1 MNIEE
6 QLEVIGRGAIEKV
19 WRDMRAPLVEKL
31 KRGKPLRIKVG
42 FDPTAPDLHLGH
54 TVQMHKMR
62 QFQELGHHI
71 IFLVGD
77 FTAMIGD
84 PTGKT
89 STRPA
94 LSREQVLEN
103 AETYKAQV
111 FKILDPELT
120 EVVFNSSWLS
130 DLDAQGM
137 VKLASRYTV
146 ARLLERNDFRAR
158 FDAGR
163 PIAVHEFLY
172 PLLQGYDSVALKADV
187 EIGGNDQLFNLMVGR
202 DLMKEYGLEPQVVL
216 TIPLLLGTDAH
227 LDHRGELV
235 GEKMSKSL
243 GNYVG
248 VNDPPSGEDGMFG
261 KLMSISDPLMWH
273 YYDLLSTVSAEQ
285 LRVLKGAHPKE
296 AKRALAMEITGRYH
310 GDAAA
315 RGASAEFDRLHPTA
329 GAARGVP
336 EDMETTEVPQAKVV
350 DPNSDPSDPTIY
362 MPALLAEVGLAKSR
376 SVARQLL
383 NQGSVYIEGV
393 RFKDVAWS
401 IACGEPYVIR
411 VGKKGKYRRVIIMD

>member
-172 PLLQGYDSVALKADV
+172 PLLQGYDSVALEADV

-202 DLMKEYGLEPQVVL
+202 DLMKEYGMEPQVVL

-227 LDHRGELV
+227 LDESGKLV

-248 VNDPPSGEDGMFG
+248 VNDPPAGEDGMFG

-273 YYDLLSTVSAEQ
+273 YYDLLSGVTVEELAR
-285 LRVLKGAHPKE
+285 LRGGHPKD
-296 AKRALAMEITGRYH
+296 AKRALALEITGRYH
-310 GDAAA
+310 GDDDA
-315 RGASAEFDRLHPTA
+315 RDASAEFDRLHPAA
-329 GAARGVP
+329 GGTRGVP
-336 EDMETTEVPQAKVV
+336 EDVETVQVPVEG
-350 DPNSDPSDPTIY
+350 DDI
-362 MPALLAEVGLAKSR
+362 LLYLVLVGSGLAKSNGEAKR
-376 SVARQLL
+376 LIKQGGVSVDGAKEKDEYAKLAAG
-383 NQGSVYIEGV
+383 GSHLI
-393 RFKDVAWS
+393 K
-401 IACGEPYVIR
+401 
-411 VGKKGKYRRVIIMD
+411 VGKRRFRQVELG

>member
-6 QLEVIGRGAIEKV
+6 QLEIIGRGAITRV
-19 WRDMRAPLVEKL
+19 WDDMRAPLIEKL
-31 KRGKPLRIKVG
+31 KRGKPLRVKVG

-89 STRPA
+89 TTRPA
-94 LSREQVLEN
+94 LSREEVLEN
-103 AETYKAQV
+103 AETYKEQV
-111 FKILDPELT
+111 FKILDPEKT
-120 EVVFNSSWLS
+120 EVAFNSSWLNE
-130 DLDAQGM
+130 LNAEGM
-137 VKLASRYTV
+137 VKLASRYTI
-146 ARLLERNDFRAR
+146 ARLMERNDFRSR

-227 LDHRGELV
+227 LDEAGELV
-235 GEKMSKSL
+235 GEKMSKSM

-248 VNDPPSGEDGMFG
+248 VNDLPCGEDGMFG

-273 YYDLLSTVSAEQ
+273 YYDLLSSASPEVLDA
-285 LRVLKGAHPKE
+285 LRAGHPKE
-296 AKRALAMEITGRYH
+296 AKRALALEITARYH
-310 GDAAA
+310 GDEAA
-315 RGASAEFDRLHPTA
+315 RAASAEFDKLHPAA

-336 EDMETTEVPQAKVV
+336 DDVETVQVPV
-350 DPNSDPSDPTIY
+350 DGDEI
-362 MPALLAEVGLAKSR
+362 LLYAVMVAAGLAKSNGEAKR
-376 SVARQLL
+376 LIKQNAVSIDGEKQKDQFFKMAAGGSHLL
-383 NQGSVYIEGV
+383 
-393 RFKDVAWS
+393 K
-401 IACGEPYVIR
+401 
-411 VGKKGKYRRVIIMD
+411 VGKRRFRQVVLGGEGAD

>member
-6 QLEVIGRGAIEKV
+6 QLETIGRGAIARV
-19 WRDMRAPLVEKL
+19 WDDMRAPLAEKL
-31 KRGKPLRIKVG
+31 KRGKALRIKVG

-62 QFQELGHHI
+62 QFQELGHHV

-89 STRPA
+89 TTRPP

-111 FKILDPELT
+111 FKILDPDKT
-120 EVVFNSSWLS
+120 EVVFNSSWLN
-130 DLDAQGM
+130 DLDAEGM
-137 VKLASRYTV
+137 VKLASHYTV
-146 ARLLERNDFRAR
+146 ARLLERNDFRSR

-227 LDHRGELV
+227 LDEAGELV

-310 GDAAA
+310 GEEAAHA
-315 RGASAEFDRLHPTA
+315 ASAEFDRLHPAA
-329 GAARGVP
+329 GASRGVP
-336 EDMETTEVPQAKVV
+336 ENVETVQVPVDGDDILLYLIMVAAGLSKSNGEAKRLIKQNAVSV
-350 DPNSDPSDPTIY
+350 DGDKQSDPF
-362 MPALLAEVGLAKSR
+362 AK
-376 SVARQLL
+376 LPGG
-383 NQGSVYIEGV
+383 GSHLI
-393 RFKDVAWS
+393 K
-401 IACGEPYVIR
+401 
-411 VGKKGKYRRVIIMD
+411 VGKRRFRQVELGK

>member
-172 PLLQGYDSVALKADV
+172 PLLQGYDSVALEADV

-227 LDHRGELV
+227 LDEAGELV

-310 GDAAA
+310 GEEAAHA
-315 RGASAEFDRLHPTA
+315 ASAEFDRLHPAA
-329 GAARGVP
+329 GASRGVP
-336 EDMETTEVPQAKVV
+336 ENVETVQVPVDGDDILLYLIMVAAGLSKSNGEAKRLIKQNAVSV
-350 DPNSDPSDPTIY
+350 DGDKQSDPF
-362 MPALLAEVGLAKSR
+362 AK
-376 SVARQLL
+376 LPGG
-383 NQGSVYIEGV
+383 GSHLI
-393 RFKDVAWS
+393 K
-401 IACGEPYVIR
+401 
-411 VGKKGKYRRVIIMD
+411 VGKRRFRQVELGK